1 MSIAV
6 VNVLGRVNTQLRDPG
21 YIRWPK
27 SEVLDYFND
36 AVRAVVLNRPDA
48 SANIID
54 VSCMAG
60 VSQALPE
67 TVYQLIDIVGQ
78 GSGRAVPSIDRTMLD
93 NADPYWRATTGS
105 PSVEGYIYSPLLPQV
120 FSVYP
125 GAEEGLSLKVAVSL
139 YPVAV
144 DLDELDGND
153 EDTPV
158 QMQISDLYIN
168 PVVDWCLYRA
178 FSKDAESG
186 ADSNLATQHLQNF
199 NNALGIKTKVD
210 RASYQAKS
218 AQATGQVGA

>member
-6 VNVLGRVNTQLRDPG
+6 VDVLGRVNTQLRDPG
-21 YIRWPK
+21 YIRWTK

-48 SANIID
+48 SVSIID
-54 VSCMAG
+54 VDCVAG
-60 VSQALPE
+60 VAQTLPD
-67 TVYQLIDIVGQ
+67 TAYQLIDIVGQ
-78 GSGRAVPSIDRTMLD
+78 DSGRAVPPIDRTMLD
-93 NADPYWRATTGS
+93 NADPCWRATTGS
-105 PSVEGYIYSPLLPQV
+105 PSVEGYLYSPLLPQV
-120 FSVYP
+120 FNVFP

-139 YPVAV
+139 YPVSV
-144 DLDELDGND
+144 DIDELDGND
-153 EDTPV
+153 AENPV

-218 AQATGQVGA
+218 AQAAGQAGA